1 MLQSMRRPYKT
12 LLIIILVG
20 TSSAQMPPCAC
31 GPDFCQTDSRYPQ
44 LLAQKKK
51 AMAAAKY
58 PADLIELMDLDGA
71 CVARVERAPDVFTLK
86 LVQPDRSSRT
96 VPWTDF
102 DEKLARSEVS
112 NGKLKSFYKFNV
124 SRAFSCCGEPKYDQR
139 SDWDPSLEL
148 NLKLVIA
155 CSKQAG
161 TVVCKRGQ

>member
-1 MLQSMRRPYKT
+1 MLRSVHPYKAV
-12 LLIIILVG
+12 LIMMLVG
-20 TSSAQMPPCAC
+20 TSSAQKPTCVC
-31 GPDFCQTDSRYPQ
+31 GPDFCSTDPRYPQ

-58 PADLIELMDLDGA
+58 PVYLVELMDLDGA

-86 LVQPDRSSRT
+86 LVQPGGSSRT

-102 DEKLARSEVS
+102 DEKLARSEVL

-124 SRAFSCCGEPKYDQR
+124 SRAFSCCEEPNYDKR

-148 NLKLVIA
+148 NLKLAIA

-161 TVVCKRGQ
+161 TIVCKRGQ